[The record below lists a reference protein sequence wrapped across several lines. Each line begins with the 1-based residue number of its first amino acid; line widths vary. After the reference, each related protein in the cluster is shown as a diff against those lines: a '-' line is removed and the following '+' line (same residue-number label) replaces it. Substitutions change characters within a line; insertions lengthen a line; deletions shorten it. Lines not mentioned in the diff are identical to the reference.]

1 MQGLTEC
8 SAAQGRGSP
17 GSGERAADGSRGNK
31 KDLHGQVVFISVSLL
46 CAIESAETT
55 SADFHLLRG
64 SVFLNSDGLNVRVEL
79 SSGMPVGVGN
89 VVAGSLTLAANFTFS
104 GHSVH
109 LLFREVLI
117 LQ

>member
-1 MQGLTEC
+1 MLQEIFYLITLV
-8 SAAQGRGSP
+8 
-17 GSGERAADGSRGNK
+17 RA
-31 KDLHGQVVFISVSLL
+31 V
-46 CAIESAETT
+46 ESAETA

-64 SVFLNSDGLNVRVEL
+64 TVFLNSDGLNVRVEL
-79 SSGMPVGVGN
+79 SLGVSVGVGN
-89 VVAGSLTLAANFTFS
+89 VIAGSLTLAANFTFS